1 MIEVN
6 LLPGQ
11 KRNAPKGGGG
21 GLKLPDFRALL
32 TNIKDPWLLSA
43 IGAWVL
49 AGAVGGGLFILDTA
63 NMARLNSHRD
73 DVRKEMRRWDG
84 LIAQKHAAER
94 ARDSLVAEL
103 NVIRQ
108 IDAQRYVWPHIMDQV
123 TKALPPY
130 TWVAK
135 ITQLATA
142 APAPGAGATSA
153 GAAGGVDSTASQVLV
168 NLNGLTV
175 DIQAYTTFLRQL
187 AASPWFTD
195 VTPASSQ
202 TVIDHD
208 RPVTAFSVS
217 FRFKVADS
225 LYIRTVPLVQSV
237 R

>member
-11 KRNAPKGGGG
+11 KRNIAKGGGG
-21 GLKLPDFRALL
+21 IKLPDFRALMA
-32 TNIKDPWLLSA
+32 NVKDPWLLSA
-43 IGAWVL
+43 IGAWLVAL
-49 AGAVGGGLFILDTA
+49 AVGGGLFVIDTA
-63 NMARLNSHRD
+63 NLARLNSHRD

-108 IDAQRYVWPHIMDQV
+108 IDAQRYVWPHILDQV

-130 TWVAK
+130 TWVAG
-135 ITQLATA
+135 ISQLAAATA
-142 APAPGAGATSA
+142 PTGPGAGASSA
-153 GAAGGVDSTASQVLV
+153 GMATDSTASLV
-168 NLNGLTV
+168 TVTLDGRTV

-217 FRFKVADS
+217 FRFKTADS

>member
-11 KRNAPKGGGG
+11 KRNVAKGGGG
-21 GLKLPDFRALL
+21 GIKLPDFRALMA
-32 TNIKDPWLLSA
+32 NVKDPWLLSA
-43 IGAWVL
+43 IGAWLVAL
-49 AGAVGGGLFILDTA
+49 AVGGGLFVIDTA
-63 NMARLNSHRD
+63 NLARLNSHRE

-130 TWVAK
+130 TWVMSIA
-135 ITQLATA
+135 QMA
-142 APAPGAGATSA
+142 APAPVTGPGASSA
-153 GAAGGVDSTASQVLV
+153 GMAADSTASQLTV
-168 NLNGLTV
+168 NLGGETV

-217 FRFKVADS
+217 FRFKTADS